1 MKDGIKR
8 AITIPTLG
16 LALTAPSVMAQ
27 EQVSLFAANSL
38 QAALTE
44 VTADFNKANPLD
56 IKTKFSSSD
65 LLGKAIAGG
74 EQADVFVSANMEA
87 PKKLEAQGW
96 GGPAVMFARN
106 KLCAL
111 AQPDVKTS
119 TDTLID
125 TMLDDNVRVGSFA
138 SKADSSAD
146 YVWEMFAKSEIVKS
160 GSFNVLSRK
169 ALTLTADEESQKTPK
184 ALNQYALAMDEKKTD
199 LLLTYCTNAL
209 LAKKDLP
216 SLQVIH
222 IQPEMLVG
230 GDYGLLVRKDAPEN
244 AWKLAKYL
252 LSPEGQK
259 TLNSYGFVTIPS
271 DKK

>member
-8 AITIPTLG
+8 AITISTLG

-27 EQVSLFAANSL
+27 EQISLFAANSL

-65 LLGKAIAGG
+65 LLGKAIEGG
-74 EQADVFVSANMEA
+74 EHADVFVSANMET

-106 KLCAL
+106 KLCVL
-111 AQPDVKTS
+111 AQPEVKTS
-119 TDTLID
+119 TETLID
-125 TMLDDNVRVGSFA
+125 TMLDDSVRVGAFTP
-138 SKADSSAD
+138 KTDSSAE
-146 YVWEMFAKSEIVKS
+146 YVWEMLAKAEIVKS

-169 ALTLTADEESQKTPK
+169 TLTLKTDEESQKAPN
-184 ALNQYALAMDEKKTD
+184 ALNQYALAMDQKKTD

-209 LAKKDLP
+209 LAKKEVP
-216 SLQVIH
+216 SLQVIQ

-230 GDYGLLVRKDAPEN
+230 SDNGLLVRKDAPEN

-259 TLNSYGFVTIPS
+259 ILNSYGFVTIPS
-271 DKK
+271 DK